1 MTGFTLLQTR
11 VGCVNG
17 QLGPG
22 RAFPAAGRVSWH
34 DAAVDRILL
43 PAPVGFVLGGG
54 GSLGAMQVGML
65 RALADRGI
73 APDLVTGTSVGSV
86 NGSLVALDPEHAAD
100 RLAVMWAGMTRA
112 RVFPGGPLAQ
122 LRTLRRERTYL
133 FPNTGLVEVLAE
145 GLGGATDFAELTLP
159 FGTVAVDAVT
169 GLPVLMTSGD
179 LVPAIL
185 ASAAI
190 PGIYPPVRREDKVL
204 YDGGVLANVPIR
216 QALAMG
222 AKSLVVLDCTFP
234 GHLPEVPGTLAETLL
249 FWATLGMRNQA
260 VLEADLAAGAVPVV
274 YLPGAPVQAVTP
286 LDFGH
291 TAELIESSYLA
302 SREFLTGWRSPA
314 PASTARRPARSPR
327 RSAPRPPSGRSR
339 TARSRAV
346 RCSAPSR
353 LRTA

>member
-1 MTGFTLLQTR
+1 M
-11 VGCVNG
+11 
-17 QLGPG
+17 
-22 RAFPAAGRVSWH
+22 SWH
-34 DAAVDRILL
+34 DAAVDRIPL

-86 NGSLVALDPEHAAD
+86 NGSLVALDPERAAD
-100 RLAVMWAGMTRA
+100 RLAALWAGMTRA

-122 LRTLRRERTYL
+122 LRTLRRERRYL
-133 FPNTGLVEVLAE
+133 FPNTGLVGVLAE
-145 GLGGATDFAELTLP
+145 GLSGVTNFAELRLP
-159 FGTVAVDAVT
+159 FGAVAVDAVT
-169 GLPVLMTSGD
+169 GLPVLMTSGE

-190 PGIYPPVRREDKVL
+190 PGIYPPVQHEGKVL

-260 VLEADLAAGAVPVV
+260 VLEADLAAEAVPVV

-291 TAELIESSYLA
+291 TAELIESSYAASTEFLA
-302 SREFLTGWRSPA
+302 SVNVEGPGLYGGPA
-314 PASTARRPARSPR
+314 GPV
-327 RSAPRPPSGRSR
+327 SA
-339 TARSRAV
+339 A
-346 RCSAPSR
+346 
-353 LRTA
+353 